1 MSCPYCNH
9 NVLKD
14 MMVKNFVGIATGLD
28 GRNVVVME
36 CPKCFE
42 YWNYH
47 LRQDIHMDNI
57 IIGIELGYGKYYE
70 YKDGNI
76 VRKQINNKE

>member
-1 MSCPYCNH
+1 MSIFKVLRIPLKGKPNKLIMSCPYCNH

-47 LRQDIHMDNI
+47 LR
-57 IIGIELGYGKYYE
+57 
-70 YKDGNI
+70 
-76 VRKQINNKE
+76 